1 MHLFNY
7 KKLRIVLF
15 DDVYEPAEDSFML
28 AKHTSRLKG
37 RILEIGCGTG
47 IVSINNAKLNP
58 RNRVLAVDI
67 NKRAIEN
74 TGYNSKINKIKNI
87 RTIQSNL
94 FSKVRGKFDHI
105 FFNPPYLPTMQEEKL
120 KTKLNFAYDGG
131 KYGRKTI
138 DRFLKSFGQHLKKSG
153 SAFLIHSS
161 LNNLKKTESVANKKG
176 FLMRIIDTE
185 SFFFEKIYLLQLSK
199 RSREL

>member
-1 MHLFNY
+1 MQFFF
-7 KKLRIVLF
+7 KKLKIAVF
-15 DDVYEPAEDSFML
+15 DEVYEPAEDSFML
-28 AKHTSRLKG
+28 AKHTHRLKG

-47 IVSINNAKLNP
+47 IVSINNAKLNQ

-74 TGYNSKINKIKNI
+74 TKHNSKINKIKNI
-87 RTIQSNL
+87 RTIHSNL

-105 FFNPPYLPTMQEEKL
+105 IFNPPYLPTTQEEKL

-138 DRFLKSFGQHLKKSG
+138 DKFLKSFGKHLKKSG
-153 SAFLIHSS
+153 NAFLIHSS
-161 LNNLKKTESVANKKG
+161 LNNLKKTESIANKKG
-176 FLMRIIDTE
+176 FSMRIIAVE
-185 SFFFEKIYLLQLSK
+185 SFFFEKIYLLKLTVS
-199 RSREL
+199 